1 MLASNSPVR
10 FLSTLTLNFFCVFT
24 CTGMF
29 QWITKNET
37 FVEALVT
44 GKCVKRSGIA
54 RLTGTGHV
62 CFDNGDSVE
71 ADVVICNTGYTR
83 GPSLVQ
89 VVGAEETENMGDMDD
104 KGGAVKG
111 KGLMTRTTSVSTR
124 DLYKH
129 MINPALGPSL
139 SYIGWARPAE
149 GGVPAISEMQARYL
163 ALLLSG
169 ERSLPTVRVHRSP
182 SREMIV
188 VHSSL

>member
-1 MLASNSPVR
+1 
-10 FLSTLTLNFFCVFT
+10 
-24 CTGMF
+24 MF

-62 CFDNGDSVE
+62 CFDNGDSVQ

-89 VVGAEETENMGDMDD
+89 GVGPEETENMGDMDD
-104 KGGAVKG
+104 KGEAVKG

-182 SREMIV
+182 SREMV
-188 VHSSL
+188 VVNSSLQ